1 MINKINIANKK
12 GFTLVEVIIVI
23 VVAAILGALLVN
35 FMGPNLIGSSTSG
48 VRANDHYEL
57 IGIMEKINVD
67 YDNLMNAGDTNSLVT
82 LQSRIA
88 AGNYGNYTAVT
99 TFITF
104 NSSNVEQTAT
114 SSNTLKV
121 TISKNYQTATVLFTK

>member
-1 MINKINIANKK
+1 MINKINISNKK

-48 VRANDHYEL
+48 VHAYDHYEL

-99 TFITF
+99 TFIIF
-104 NSSNVEQTAT
+104 NSSNVEETAT

-121 TISKNYQTATVLFTK
+121 TISKNYQTATVLFTN